1 MILINKPGAE
11 SNRKEGRLAVP
22 GGEVWYKV
30 EGVDKT
36 GIPLLTLHGGPG
48 TPHDCLEPLDAL
60 ADERP
65 VVFYDQL
72 GCGRSDR
79 PDDESL
85 WTVERFVEELH
96 KLRNELKI
104 TGLHILGQSW
114 GSMLATQYYFNYPA
128 GIRSLILSG
137 PALSAQRFS
146 QDARRLLAQLP
157 DEVREAVQITEASG
171 DYASADYQKAIEAFY
186 KRFVC
191 RLEPWP
197 DSLNRTIDGMSSSVY
212 EHMWGPSE
220 FTCTGTLKDFD
231 CTNRLN
237 EIEVPVLYTCGR
249 YDEATPET
257 TEFYRG
263 RTPISEIAVI
273 EDASHEHHLEKPEEY
288 LRVVRDFLHR
298 VEQQ

>member
-1 MILINKPGAE
+1 MI
-11 SNRKEGRLAVP
+11 SVR
-22 GGEVWYKV
+22 GGNIWYRI

-36 GIPLLTLHGGPG
+36 KAPLIALHGGPG
-48 TPHDCLEPLDAL
+48 TPHDYLEPLVAL
-60 ADERP
+60 SDERP

-79 PDDESL
+79 PDNESL

-96 KLRNELKI
+96 QLKVRLGI
-104 TGLHILGQSW
+104 VEFHILGQSW
-114 GSMLATQYYFNYPA
+114 GSMLATQYHFTYPT

-146 QDARRLLAQLP
+146 QDARKLLTKLP
-157 DEVREAVQITEASG
+157 YEVQEAVQKAEASS
-171 DYASADYQKAIEAFY
+171 DYASADYQEAIEAFY
-186 KRFVC
+186 KSFVC

-197 DSLNRTIDGMSSSVY
+197 DCLNMTIEGMSSSVY

-231 CTNRLN
+231 CTNRLS
-237 EIEVPVLYTCGR
+237 EIKVPVLYTCGR

-257 TEFYRG
+257 TEFYHT
-263 RTPISEIAVI
+263 RTPISEITVI
-273 EDASHEHHLEKPEEY
+273 EDASHEHHLEKPDEY
-288 LRVVRDFLHR
+288 LSVVRDFLRR
-298 VEQQ
+298 VEQH

>member
-1 MILINKPGAE
+1 MILIKKPGE
-11 SNRKEGRLAVP
+11 NIKEGHIAVT
-22 GGEVWYKV
+22 GGKIWYRIS
-30 EGVDKT
+30 GCDSAS
-36 GIPLLTLHGGPG
+36 IPILILHGGPG
-48 TPHDCLEPLDAL
+48 TPHDYLEPLGAL

-96 KLRNELKI
+96 QLRNQLEI
-104 TGLHILGQSW
+104 AQFHILGQSW
-114 GSMLATQYYFNYPA
+114 GSMLAIQYYFTHPS
-128 GIRSLILSG
+128 GIRSMVFSG

-146 QDARRLLAQLP
+146 KDARRLLAQLP
-157 DEVREAVQITEASG
+157 DELQEAVKITEASS
-171 DYASADYQKAIEAFY
+171 DYALADYQKAIEMFY
-186 KRFVC
+186 KSFVC

-220 FTCTGTLKDFD
+220 FTCTGTLKSFD

-237 EIEVPVLYTCGR
+237 EIKVPVLYTCGR

-257 TEFYRG
+257 TGFYHS
-263 RTPISEIAVI
+263 RTPASEITVI

-288 LRVVRDFLHR
+288 LTVVRDFLR
-298 VEQQ
+298 RAEQH

>member
-1 MILINKPGAE
+1 MI
-11 SNRKEGRLAVP
+11 SVR
-22 GGEVWYKV
+22 GGNIWYRI

-36 GIPLLTLHGGPG
+36 KAPLIALHGGPG
-48 TPHDCLEPLDAL
+48 TPHDYLEPLVAL
-60 ADERP
+60 SDERP

-79 PDDESL
+79 PDNESL

-96 KLRNELKI
+96 QLKVRLEI
-104 TGLHILGQSW
+104 AEFHIFGQSW
-114 GSMLATQYYFNYPA
+114 GSMLAMQYYFTYPT

-146 QDARRLLAQLP
+146 QDARKLLTKLP
-157 DEVREAVQITEASG
+157 YEVQEAVQKAEASS
-171 DYASADYQKAIEAFY
+171 DYASADYQEAIEAFY
-186 KRFVC
+186 KSFVC

-197 DSLNRTIDGMSSSVY
+197 DCLNMTIEGMSSSVY

-231 CTNRLN
+231 CTNRLS
-237 EIEVPVLYTCGR
+237 EIKVPVLYTCGR

-257 TEFYRG
+257 TEFYHT
-263 RTPISEIAVI
+263 RTPISEIRVI
-273 EDASHEHHLEKPEEY
+273 EDASHEHHLEKPDEY
-288 LRVVRDFLHR
+288 LSVVRDFLRR
-298 VEQQ
+298 VEQH